1 MGDRFDVPAS
11 RKLDEQRGETYPQLV
26 AIMQRLLAPD
36 GCPWDREQSYASLR
50 KYVLEEACEVIDA
63 IDSGRPEALL
73 DELGDLL
80 LQVVFLGELARRDG
94 TFGPDDVVR
103 AIVGKLV
110 RRHPHVFGEV
120 EVTGSDEVLSNWEKI
135 KKQEYGDRGVLAGL
149 PRSFPALA
157 RAQRISE
164 KVSKVGFDWPDAR
177 GSRDKVSEELGEL
190 DRAVAGE
197 SKERVESELGDVLF
211 ALVNFARHQGIDAEL
226 ALRKTS
232 DRFAGRFAHVEARV
246 KERHGGFP
254 TDEAGKPTR
263 GLALEILDGYWNEA
277 KERGL

>member
-11 RKLDEQRGETYPQLV
+11 RKLDEQRGETYPELV

-254 TDEAGKPTR
+254 TDESGKPTR